1 MSSLVGVSGMLR
13 NKEGNLVCSICGNTT
28 IRLGAMVVGK
38 VDNSWTVYAKCPCC
52 ESSVVLL
59 YDKNKKLKENLRL
72 NKNTSSGIE
81 NEFES
86 EDKELLQNI

>member
-13 NKEGNLVCSICGNTT
+13 NKEGKLVCSNCGNTT

-38 VDNSWTVYAKCPCC
+38 DKSWTVYAKCPCC

-59 YDKNKKLKENLRL
+59 YDRNRKLKEKFNEDSSL
-72 NKNTSSGIE
+72 NIE
-81 NEFES
+81 DFES
-86 EDKELLQNI
+86 EDKELLQNT